1 MTKYA
6 LWNNKGGVGKSF
18 LTFSLACE
26 YALGM
31 VFRTHSVELS
41 HRSEADA

>member
-1 MTKYA
+1 MRAPKFKHFAPKVDA
-6 LWNNKGGVGKSF
+6 LKEAP
-18 LTFSLACE
+18 LR
-26 YALGM
+26 M